1 MADTDKF
8 FRSLKDW
15 GISEKEYQ
23 RACDVWKIFE
33 IKTLGEYHGLY
44 LKTDMLLLCDVFEKI
59 ISVCLEY
66 YCLDPCHYFRS
77 LGLSWDEMLK
87 MIGIQLEKINNIDVH
102 YISKRYSKSDSH
114 KNIMYWDANNLY
126 GWAMIQNLPCC
137 GFKLLSQKEINNFD
151 LDSNSENSQIGY
163 ILECDLEYCKE
174 LHDSHSDYPL
184 CPDKIEIS
192 SNMLSKYCIEIADKY
207 GIKVG
212 GVKKLIRNLGDK
224 VEYVVHYK
232 NLQYYLSL
240 GMKLVK
246 IHRILS
252 FKQSNWLKSYPNFN
266 TEKIKQSSCEFDE
279 NFFKMMINC
288 VYGKSMKNLKKG
300 LI

>member
-1 MADTDKF
+1 M
-8 FRSLKDW
+8 
-15 GISEKEYQ
+15 
-23 RACDVWKIFE
+23 
-33 IKTLGEYHGLY
+33 
-44 LKTDMLLLCDVFEKI
+44 
-59 ISVCLEY
+59 
-66 YCLDPCHYFRS
+66 
-77 LGLSWDEMLK
+77 
-87 MIGIQLEKINNIDVH
+87 
-102 YISKRYSKSDSH
+102 
-114 KNIMYWDANNLY
+114 Y
-126 GWAMIQNLPCC
+126 GWVIIQNLPYC

-174 LHDSHSDYPL
+174 LHDSYSDYPL
-184 CPDKIEIS
+184 CPEKIEIN
-192 SNMLSKYCIEIADKY
+192 SNMLSKYCSEIADKY
-207 GIKVG
+207 GIKNG
-212 GVKKLIRNLGDK
+212 GVKKLIPNLGDK

-266 TEKIKQSSCEFDE
+266 TEKRKQSSCEFDK

-288 VYGKSMKNLKKG
+288 VYGKSMETLKKE
-300 LI
+300 LM